1 MGEAESWL
9 LDLEL
14 FGMRLGLDRMHRLT
28 TALGLPQRRFASIH
42 VVGSNGK
49 TSTARMI
56 AAILRRHGLRTGLY
70 TSPHLRSFVERIEV
84 DEAPITDAEMQRAVG
99 DVRQAAAA
107 VDRAADDPEDRVTQ
121 FEALTAAAFHALARR
136 GVDVAVVE
144 AGLGGRLDATNVIPS
159 RVQVLTSVALEHTSW
174 LGSTLAEIAAE
185 KLAVVGDHGTL
196 VTGELPPEADAVAD
210 RMAGE
215 RQARRVR
222 TSATEVD
229 GIPLGPPGSFQRSN
243 LALARAAAEA
253 FVGGGLEN
261 EAVKQAAVEVHIPG
275 RLEVVARAP
284 LVVHDAAHNPA
295 GARALAEALPEVV
308 GDRRPVVGVIGV
320 LDDKDV
326 AGVLGPLLAVCDR
339 AILTGF
345 AHPRALPPDT
355 LEAEAAA
362 LGRPDVETAA
372 DVHDALDRARS
383 LAGSEGAV
391 LVAGSIRLL
400 AGVRPGP
407 APARL
412 STL

>member
-1 MGEAESWL
+1 MDEAESWL

-14 FGMRLGLDRMHRLT
+14 FGVRLGLDRMHRLT
-28 TALGLPQRRFASIH
+28 TAVGLPQRRFASIH

-49 TSTARMI
+49 TSTARMT

-70 TSPHLRSFVERIEV
+70 TSPHLRSFTERIEV
-84 DEAPITDAEMQRAVG
+84 DEAPITDAELERAVG
-99 DVRQAAAA
+99 DVRQEADA

-136 GVDVAVVE
+136 RVDVAVVE
-144 AGLGGRLDATNVIPS
+144 AGLGGRLDATNVIGS

-174 LGSTLAEIAAE
+174 LGSTLGEIAAE
-185 KLAVVGDHGTL
+185 KLAVVRDHGTL
-196 VTGELPPEADAVAD
+196 VTAELPPEADAVAD
-210 RMAGE
+210 RVAGE
-215 RQARRVR
+215 RRARRVR
-222 TSATEVD
+222 TSAAAVA
-229 GIPLGPPGSFQRSN
+229 GIPVGPPGGFQRSN

-253 FVGGGLEN
+253 FVGGDLEQ
-261 EAVKQAAVEVHIPG
+261 EAVRRAAAEVRIPG

-295 GARALAEALPEVV
+295 GARALAEALAGVV
-308 GDRRPVVGVIGV
+308 GDRPVVGVIGV

-326 AGVLGPLLAVCDR
+326 AGVLGALLAVCDR
-339 AILTGF
+339 VILTGF

-362 LGRPDVETAA
+362 LGYPDVGTEA
-372 DVHDALDRARS
+372 DVHGALDRARS
-383 LAGSEGAV
+383 LAGPEGAV
-391 LVAGSIRLL
+391 LVAGSIHLL
-400 AGVRPGP
+400 AEVRAGP